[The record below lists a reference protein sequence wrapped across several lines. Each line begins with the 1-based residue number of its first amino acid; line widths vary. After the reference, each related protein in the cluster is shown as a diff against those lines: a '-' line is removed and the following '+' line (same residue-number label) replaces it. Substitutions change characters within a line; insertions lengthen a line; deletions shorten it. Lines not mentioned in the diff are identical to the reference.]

1 MRSSL
6 VNFGLGRREIAE
18 LLEVCDGDI
27 RACFNYLQFLSRKLD
42 SDLHS
47 FGPKTSGDFATKDA
61 LVSWFSLVDQIFKA
75 EHVPVSLL
83 QEILV
88 KFPRDA
94 YHTEP
99 ERILHTR
106 KAR

>member
-1 MRSSL
+1 M
-6 VNFGLGRREIAE
+6 NFGLDRKEKAE
-18 LLEVCDGDI
+18 VFEVCDGDI
-27 RACFNYLQFLSRKLD
+27 RACINYLQFLSRKLD

-75 EHVPVSLL
+75 EYVPVSLL

-88 KFPRDA
+88 KFTRDT

-99 ERILHTR
+99 ERVSQTR